1 MYLNIM
7 INRLNLSLC
16 LPKRPHIVSCLAID
30 LIIKL
35 KPHLLKPVYSIW
47 LCEPVNLPAYA
58 AMQGKCSP
66 SISSYQAQIKIE
78 QAQHKNSSLAVY
90 EGVLFW

>member
-1 MYLNIM
+1 
-7 INRLNLSLC
+7 
-16 LPKRPHIVSCLAID
+16 
-30 LIIKL
+30 
-35 KPHLLKPVYSIW
+35 
-47 LCEPVNLPAYA
+47 
-58 AMQGKCSP
+58 MQGKCSP